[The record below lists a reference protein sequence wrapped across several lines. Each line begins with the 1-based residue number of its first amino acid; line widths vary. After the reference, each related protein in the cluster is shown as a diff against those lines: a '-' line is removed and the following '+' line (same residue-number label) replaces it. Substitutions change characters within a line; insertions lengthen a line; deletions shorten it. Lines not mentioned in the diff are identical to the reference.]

1 MMKDRKKHKIRIGF
15 SLIFSSALV
24 LGTLL
29 TTGIVFFVMWYF
41 SNDNIIRLQ
50 NISVVMIFILTLA
63 VATFIMLTLR
73 RVFICPLIKLTD
85 AMNKVAK
92 GDFSIQLDC
101 ESKQPDLVEIYNS
114 FNTMVWELS
123 QTDTLQTDFISSVS
137 HEFKTPIN
145 AIEGYASLLQDSSLS
160 EREQDTYVEKI
171 IFNTHRLSEL
181 VGNMLL
187 LSKISNQSM
196 QPKLSTYRLDEQI
209 RQSILALESKW
220 AKKSIDF
227 DVELD
232 DVEYTGIQN
241 LMIHV
246 WTNLIDNAVK
256 FSSPGTEIIIRLR
269 KTGDCVNFEIKTK
282 ARLYPS
288 ITLKKSLRNFSNVIP
303 PGNQKVTV
311 WGLLWRNE

>member
-1 MMKDRKKHKIRIGF
+1 MTKTRKKQKLHLGF

-50 NISVVMIFILTLA
+50 NISVLMIFILTLA

-160 EREQDTYVEKI
+160 ERESRI
-171 IFNTHRLSEL
+171 R
-181 VGNMLL
+181 MLKRSSSTPTGCPSL
-187 LSKISNQSM
+187 LAICFCCQ
-196 QPKLSTYRLDEQI
+196 
-209 RQSILALESKW
+209 
-220 AKKSIDF
+220 KS
-227 DVELD
+227 
-232 DVEYTGIQN
+232 
-241 LMIHV
+241 
-246 WTNLIDNAVK
+246 A
-256 FSSPGTEIIIRLR
+256 
-269 KTGDCVNFEIKTK
+269 TK
-282 ARLYPS
+282 ACS
-288 ITLKKSLRNFSNVIP
+288 QS
-303 PGNQKVTV
+303 
-311 WGLLWRNE
+311 